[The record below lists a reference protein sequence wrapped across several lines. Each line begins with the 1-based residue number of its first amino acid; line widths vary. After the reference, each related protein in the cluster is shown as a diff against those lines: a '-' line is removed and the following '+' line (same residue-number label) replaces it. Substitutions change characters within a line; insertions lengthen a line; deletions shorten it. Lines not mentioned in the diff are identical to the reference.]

1 MANLQPLEPS
11 LYPILP
17 PNFLPARLGFEE
29 PGFEFDPVFTLLGLL
44 SPLFT
49 VTPVFFFVLSF
60 TSSTS
65 FLA

>member
-1 MANLQPLEPS
+1 
-11 LYPILP
+11 
-17 PNFLPARLGFEE
+17 PARLGFEE
-29 PGFEFDPVFTLLGLL
+29 PGFEFDPVFTLLGP

-65 FLA
+65 FLT